1 MPLYRVRRE
10 RCIPYDIFV
19 EAPDQQTAED
29 AAYRQDVE
37 TGWSE
42 DSEYWQ
48 ELDTEEMDEG
58 EYDPDIC
65 VNEDG
70 QVRVGNKV
78 VDTLYKPGAE

>member
-19 EAPDQQTAED
+19 EAPDQEAAED

-37 TGWSE
+37 VWSE

-48 ELDTEEMDEG
+48 ELETEEMNPS
-58 EYDPDIC
+58 EYDPDI
-65 VNEDG
+65 VVGEDEG
-70 QVRVGNKV
+70 E
-78 VDTLYKPGAE
+78 A